1 MYSGSVL
8 RPRRPRRLGGDA
20 AADLGHGVVGE
31 FHDMEVID
39 DDRRVRQVAA
49 DRSDEHRAHVDR
61 HVPDPVAP
69 GRGLLGQPV
78 GDVVGGAALDLT
90 EHPLPAA
97 DVGEPDVPP
106 VGQRPRSGRFP
117 VRHDRLGHDRLG
129 HDRRFRGRCGWL
141 GRFGRTPSGPAPAD
155 LVDSQHLHRVGSL
168 VQDPLGRSAD
178 RVHRGGPGH
187 PGHPAGGGHRRA
199 QPVHDQVTGMLPQ
212 PCRDPRAGRDR
223 GHRLG
228 ERLAAAPRCTAVP
241 ASLAPHQLHPGP
253 ALRQVPRPG
262 AHVLLHPRRDHPA
275 RRAGRRRL
283 SRRRDL
289 HQQRPGRTAL
299 HARHRQPV
307 QTQQQRRVPRA
318 RIGAGRILIQAR
330 SPGVL
335 IV

>member
-1 MYSGSVL
+1 
-8 RPRRPRRLGGDA
+8 
-20 AADLGHGVVGE
+20 
-31 FHDMEVID
+31 MEVID
-39 DDRRVRQVAA
+39 DDRRMRQVAA
-49 DRSDEHRAHVDR
+49 DRRDEHRAHVDR

-117 VRHDRLGHDRLG
+117 LRHDRLRDNRLRGDRLRG
-129 HDRRFRGRCGWL
+129 DRLRGDRLRGDGRLRGRCGWL
-141 GRFGRTPSGPAPAD
+141 GGFGRTPSGPAPAD
-155 LVDSQHLHRVGSL
+155 LVDSQHLHRVGGL

-275 RRAGRRRL
+275 RRADRRRL
-283 SRRRDL
+283 IRRRDL
-289 HQQRPGRTAL
+289 HPQRLGRTAL

-318 RIGAGRILIQAR
+318 RTGAGPILIQAR
-330 SPGVL
+330 SPGVV
-335 IV
+335 IA